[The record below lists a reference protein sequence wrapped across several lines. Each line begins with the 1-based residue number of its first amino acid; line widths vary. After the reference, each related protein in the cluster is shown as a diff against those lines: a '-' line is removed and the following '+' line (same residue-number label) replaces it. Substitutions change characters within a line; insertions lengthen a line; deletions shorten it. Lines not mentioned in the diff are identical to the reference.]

1 MFAFLFLAQTIASPI
16 DLGDRLWCQGE
27 YKEAAKE
34 WKSASGSDNPAIVAQ
49 SHYRRLLTA
58 SNLGWAVHG
67 VLGDAALA
75 ECPLNDTRCALANVD
90 RELYLSLMG
99 LPADL
104 EYARNLSERL
114 LPHLPE
120 AATARLVWLES
131 LPVSALDAFN
141 PDDLDGVGHCLQKSN
156 SHEWDK
162 GPGGAYIGFGLYG
175 GGQLGLGGSMSWT
188 QPNIDQHGGQLRTS
202 VALTTQYAGGLF
214 VSYTSVG
221 EKWIQVN
228 GNLQRR
234 PFYLYEGD
242 TPSFHLIETGSLS
255 LRPGLRWKTGQA
267 WLGPFFRQE
276 GYTIND
282 VNQEWRGI
290 GVSTGAMWKPTDTLQ
305 IYTTG
310 EYIEWEYHHLKVD
323 GQLMWIHPSG
333 WASMIEISASPNTEA
348 PWWRLPT
355 VGGGN
360 VLRTAPAHRWRDEF
374 LPSGVLEYR
383 WRPQD
388 TIGLV
393 AFSEV
398 TYAEDSLHGGGGLG
412 IRIRMPPQPYNTM
425 RFDIGYGDSGWNILF
440 GAEEFFRF
448 GFF

>member
-1 MFAFLFLAQTIASPI
+1 MLSLLLLSQSFANTI

-27 YKEAAKE
+27 YKDAANAWKEASTSE
-34 WKSASGSDNPAIVAQ
+34 NPAIVAQ

-75 ECPLNDTRCALANVD
+75 KCPLNDTRCALANVD

-104 EYARNLSERL
+104 TYARQLSERL
-114 LPHLPE
+114 LQHRPE
-120 AATARLVWLES
+120 EATARLVWLGT
-131 LPVSALDAFN
+131 LPVSTLESFN
-141 PDDLDGVGHCLQKSN
+141 NDDLDGIGQCFLKSN
-156 SHEWDK
+156 TPEWDK

-175 GGQLGLGGSMSWT
+175 GGQLGVGGSMSWT
-188 QPNIDQHGGQLRTS
+188 QPNIDNRGGQLQTS
-202 VALTTQYAGGLF
+202 IALTTQYAGGVF
-214 VSYTSVG
+214 ISYTSVG
-221 EKWIQVN
+221 DKWIQVN
-228 GNLQRR
+228 SNLQRR
-234 PFYLYEGD
+234 PFFLYESD
-242 TPSFHLIETGSLS
+242 TPTFHLIETGSLS
-255 LRPGLRWKTGQA
+255 LRPGVQWDSGQA

-282 VNQEWRGI
+282 TYESWRGI
-290 GVSTGAMWKPTDTLQ
+290 GLSTGAMWKPMDSMQL
-305 IYTTG
+305 YATG
-310 EYIEWEYHHLKVD
+310 EYIEWEYHHLRIN
-323 GQLMWIHPSG
+323 GQWMWIHPSG
-333 WASMIEISASPNTEA
+333 WASMIEVSASPNTEA

-374 LPSGVLEYR
+374 LPSGVIEYR

-393 AFSEV
+393 AFSEL
-398 TYAEDSLHGGGGLG
+398 TYAEENFHGGGGLG
-412 IRIRMPPQPYNTM
+412 LRIRMPPQPYNTM